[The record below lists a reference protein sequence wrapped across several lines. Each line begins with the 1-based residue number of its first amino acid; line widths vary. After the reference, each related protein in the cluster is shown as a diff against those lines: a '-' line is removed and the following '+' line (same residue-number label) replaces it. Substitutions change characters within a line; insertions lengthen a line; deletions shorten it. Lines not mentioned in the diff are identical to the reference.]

1 MVSAY
6 LRINKEEEKN
16 LTKLSKNV
24 NRERLEKDM
33 HVIKESE
40 VLHQLIDEAFKKA
53 KVKDGNVII
62 E

>member
-24 NRERLEKDM
+24 NRERLDRDM
-33 HVIKESE
+33 PVIKESE

>member
-16 LTKLSKNV
+16 LSKLSKSV
-24 NRERLEKDM
+24 NKERLDKDM
-33 HVIKESE
+33 PVIKESE